1 MTDGIGLF
9 SELPKHIGAIEQEQ
23 TCFVDTSILF
33 SATYD
38 SDKFNTESEFAFDVL
53 AKAKCAIFTNVNVRA
68 EFLESHRRVVIP
80 ESLSD
85 LYSKK
90 GPTLDPILFEKLKR
104 HAKSYREKV
113 DNEKNAKM
121 DVHQIR
127 SWKKLLQSYSFDGTD
142 AWTLFCRDFL
152 SGKIYSTWTA
162 AEQIFALN
170 FISSRSGE
178 ESPYLNEIPS
188 WEQAGHIMEKYGIAS
203 SDAMILNIF
212 LCSKIKYL
220 LTADLE
226 LAACAVRESR
236 GTKYIFIPDS
246 AIDA

>member
-9 SELPKHIGAIEQEQ
+9 SELPKHIGAIEHEQ

-38 SDKFNTESEFAFDVL
+38 SDKFNTQSEFAFDVL
-53 AKAKCAIFTNVNVRA
+53 AKANCAIFTNVNVRA

-80 ESLSD
+80 ESLCD
-85 LYSKK
+85 LLVKK
-90 GPTLDPILFEKLKR
+90 GHLFDEVLLDKLRK
-104 HAKSYREKV
+104 HAKSYKDKV
-113 DNEKNAKM
+113 DKEKNAKM
-121 DVHQIR
+121 DVGQIKNWR
-127 SWKKLLQSYSFDGTD
+127 LLLQSYFYEGTD

-152 SGKIYSTWTA
+152 SRKIYSTWTV

-226 LAACAVRESR
+226 LAACAVKESR